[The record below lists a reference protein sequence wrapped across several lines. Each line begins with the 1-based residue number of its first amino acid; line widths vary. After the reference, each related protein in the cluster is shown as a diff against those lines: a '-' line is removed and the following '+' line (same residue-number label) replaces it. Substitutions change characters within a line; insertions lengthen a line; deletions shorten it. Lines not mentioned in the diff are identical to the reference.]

1 MYFWK
6 IRPINALKL
15 ASEASTVSSVKS
27 NVEEGS
33 ILKEG
38 PGVNSFLFPNI
49 SFTFPKEEE
58 GNSLR
63 TMPGGLRANGGVHM
77 GTQDVNN

>member
-1 MYFWK
+1 M
-6 IRPINALKL
+6 
-15 ASEASTVSSVKS
+15 SSVKS

-38 PGVNSFLFPNI
+38 PEVNSFLFPNI

-63 TMPGGLRANGGVHM
+63 SVPDGLRANGGVHM
-77 GTQDVNN
+77 GAQDVNN